1 MLYEVKET
9 DMVQEIKEATT
20 KDLLKQVGLKNWTLE
35 DLNEATAE
43 ELAEVSIKEKQ
54 TCLMFLELG
63 KRIERM
69 SSETREQIMGSRQL
83 GARMAKKMKDYKQ
96 EHLVAILLNT
106 QNEIIK
112 EITVFKG
119 TINKSI
125 AEPREI
131 LHHALKHLAT
141 SIILVHNHP
150 SGSTHPSLND
160 DETTERV
167 RDACDLVGITL
178 LDHLIVGGGSNYY
191 SYREE
196 TSLLV

>member
-1 MLYEVKET
+1 MLYEVKAT

-43 ELAEVSIKEKQ
+43 ELAEASIKEKQ

-69 SSETREQIMGSRQL
+69 SSEVREQIMSSRQL
-83 GARMAKKMKDYKQ
+83 GPRMAKKMKGYKQ

-119 TINKSI
+119 SVTRSI

-141 SIILVHNHP
+141 SVILVHNHP
-150 SGSTHPSLND
+150 SGSTHPSYND
-160 DETTERV
+160 DETTARIKE
-167 RDACDLVGITL
+167 ACDIVGIVL
-178 LDHLIVGGGSNYY
+178 LDHLIVGGDSNYY

-196 TSLLV
+196 TSLLD